1 MNSSGVYA
9 RAGKASQK
17 YNASWL
23 NKKFTHFLQL
33 LPRLTC
39 VHPIPV
45 VTFVALLAGF
55 TYIVLL
61 GNTLRSGVFAVNNTP
76 TEWSSLV
83 RGSLRLQATPDSNWT
98 WHGDDPELSS
108 PEIEHFA
115 LLTLDFSG
123 SVPGNTVFISDI
135 QSEGASV
142 TPLPPISHPP
152 IIDAQ
157 DTTLSFSV
165 PYHQAPGLLAALREI
180 HTGRNNASGHEN
192 GGLGEKT
199 WVMAGAPNQDIG
211 HSTTR
216 ISIVEWVHNAC
227 FEFLDILKST
237 QALDIVFMALG
248 YISMILTFA
257 SLFLSMRSLGSK
269 WSLAVSVLIS
279 SFFAFLFGLLVTT
292 KLFNTSITVRLLSE
306 GLPFLVVLIGF
317 EKNILLTQSV
327 LSHAIEHKQSRGPSN
342 VAQYAIDT
350 SIKERGFQIVRDYAL
365 EIMVLTAGA
374 FSNIQGGLQEFCFLA
389 AWILFFDCIL
399 LFLFYSPVLCI
410 KLEINRI
417 KRHIDIR
424 NALEDDGISH
434 RVAENIARSS
444 DPGTFIIFGRQV
456 SSIRNIPN
464 LKILW
469 AGCFVLVNIANLAY
483 MASIGGT
490 NSLLTSLPSWS
501 HRLGSGDIAH
511 LYVDPFKV
519 APNGL
524 DFLLEAAKLG
534 DRGLAVTVLSPIKY
548 KLASNFDHPNSVQP
562 GANVSGVDLQTD
574 GRIVAGSLLSS
585 LEDPVLHKWIISALS
600 LSIAFNV
607 YLFNAARWGIK
618 DDPIGNNEAR
628 LDNNTSRVEQNSSN
642 DIFASTLVPTE
653 TQDKSESP
661 MEPAKSSVPGQ
672 ALQTEQR
679 TENEMA
685 KLSDDEIA
693 ALSLRGVI
701 PGHALEK
708 TLDFDFR
715 RAIKIRRN
723 IISRSKVA
731 ANLTYLLEQSKLPYE
746 DYNWSQVFGVCCENV
761 IGYMPIPLG
770 VAGMCAYCSCSR
782 FRFSCDFAN
791 LINRIIGPLV
801 IDGKSYFIPM
811 ATTEGVLVAS
821 ASRGA
826 KAINAGGGAVTVLT
840 SDGMTRGPC
849 VGFKSLERAGSAKSW
864 LDSEVGQTTMKEAFN
879 LTSRFAR
886 LQEMDSVLAGTNLF
900 IRFKASTADA
910 MGMNMISKGVE
921 KALSVMKETFEDMDI
936 VTLTGNYCTD
946 KKASA
951 INWIR
956 GRGKSVVAE
965 ATIPSDVIQS
975 VLKTDID
982 SLVDVFVNKNMI
994 GSAMA
999 GSIGGFN
1006 AQAANIV
1013 AAIFIATGQDPAQV
1027 VESANCITIMKR

>member
-9 RAGKASQK
+9 RVGKSSQK
-17 YNASWL
+17 SNASWL

-33 LPRLTC
+33 LPRLMC
-39 VHPIPV
+39 VHPIPA

-61 GNTLRSGVFAVNNTP
+61 RSTLSSGGFAVNNTP

-98 WHGDDPELSS
+98 WHGDSPELPP
-108 PEIEHFA
+108 PEIDHFA
-115 LLTLDFSG
+115 LLTLEFSG
-123 SVPGNTVFISDI
+123 SVPGNTVSLSDI
-135 QSEGASV
+135 QSKGASV
-142 TPLPPISHPP
+142 TPLPPSSHPH
-152 IIDAQ
+152 IIDTQ

-165 PYHQAPGLLAALREI
+165 PYHQAPELLATLREI
-180 HTGRNNASGHEN
+180 HTGRNKTSGHEN

-199 WVMAGAPNQDIG
+199 WVMAGALNQGIG

-227 FEFLDILKST
+227 FEFLDIFKST

-248 YISMILTFA
+248 YISMILT
-257 SLFLSMRSLGSK
+257 
-269 WSLAVSVLIS
+269 
-279 SFFAFLFGLLVTT
+279 
-292 KLFNTSITVRLLSE
+292 LLSE

-327 LSHAIEHKQSRGPSN
+327 LSHAIKHKQSRGPSN

-365 EIMVLTAGA
+365 ETLVLTAGT

-434 RVAENIARSS
+434 RVAENVARSS

-501 HRLGSGDIAH
+501 HRLGSGAIAH
-511 LYVDPFKV
+511 LSVDPFKV

-524 DFLLEAAKLG
+524 DFLLKAAKLG

-548 KLASNFDHPNSVQP
+548 ELASNFDHPNSVQP
-562 GANVSGVDLQTD
+562 GANYNGVDLKTA
-574 GRIVAGSLLSS
+574 GRIVAGSLLGS

-600 LSIAFNV
+600 LRIAFNV

-618 DDPIGNNEAR
+618 DDPIGNNETR
-628 LDNNTSRVEQNSSN
+628 LDDNASRVEQNSSN
-642 DIFASTLVPTE
+642 NIFASTLVPTE

-661 MEPAKSSVPGQ
+661 MEPAKSSAPGQ

-701 PGHALEK
+701 PGYALEK

-715 RAIKIRRN
+715 RAIKVRRM

-731 ANLTYLLEQSKLPYE
+731 ANLTYLLEQSNLPYE
-746 DYNWSQVFGVCCENV
+746 DYNWSQVFGACCENV
-761 IGYMPIPLG
+761 IGYMPISLG
-770 VAGMCAYCSCSR
+770 VA
-782 FRFSCDFAN
+782 
-791 LINRIIGPLV
+791 
-801 IDGKSYFIPM
+801 
-811 ATTEGVLVAS
+811 VL
-821 ASRGA
+821 
-826 KAINAGGGAVTVLT
+826 
-840 SDGMTRGPC
+840 
-849 VGFKSLERAGSAKSW
+849 
-864 LDSEVGQTTMKEAFN
+864 
-879 LTSRFAR
+879 
-886 LQEMDSVLAGTNLF
+886 
-900 IRFKASTADA
+900 
-910 MGMNMISKGVE
+910 
-921 KALSVMKETFEDMDI
+921 
-936 VTLTGNYCTD
+936 
-946 KKASA
+946 
-951 INWIR
+951 
-956 GRGKSVVAE
+956 
-965 ATIPSDVIQS
+965 
-975 VLKTDID
+975 
-982 SLVDVFVNKNMI
+982 
-994 GSAMA
+994 
-999 GSIGGFN
+999 
-1006 AQAANIV
+1006 
-1013 AAIFIATGQDPAQV
+1013 
-1027 VESANCITIMKR
+1027 ES